1 MSLKTRG
8 IRSILVASLMLAPV
22 MITGCASHVGVGYR
36 VRDPYYRDYH
46 AWNGPE
52 VGYYNQWV
60 IETRRPNREF
70 RRLRRDEQRQ
80 YWKWRH
86 DRDHR

>member
-1 MSLKTRG
+1 
-8 IRSILVASLMLAPV
+8 MLAPV

-60 IETRRPNREF
+60 IETHRPNREF
-70 RRLRRDEQRQ
+70 RRMKRQEQRE

-86 DRDHR
+86 DRDRH